1 MVDLLPIAARAA
13 CPYFGNEM
21 GSTMSTTE
29 FSRRLVLQQFAT
41 AAGTVAMLGVSANHA
56 TAQAKLAKKDVDYQ
70 EQPKGN
76 QRCDNCFNFE
86 APSGCKVVEG
96 QVSPQGWCKAYAPK
110 PS

>member
-1 MVDLLPIAARAA
+1 
-13 CPYFGNEM
+13 
-21 GSTMSTTE
+21 MSTTE

-41 AAGTVAMLGVSANHA
+41 AAGTVAMLGVSASYA
-56 TAQAKLAKKDVDYQ
+56 AAQAKLAKTDVDYQ
-70 EQPKGN
+70 GQPKGN
-76 QRCDNCFNFE
+76 QRCDNCINFE